1 MLVTCKYS
9 TNASLVITFHIMSI
23 WIKILMPEQFQAQF
37 PPSTLGWETFV
48 GKTFAGLIFMSFNF
62 RHTQLLSV
70 CTHTK

>member
-1 MLVTCKYS
+1 
-9 TNASLVITFHIMSI
+9 
-23 WIKILMPEQFQAQF
+23 MPEQFQAQF

-48 GKTFAGLIFMSFNF
+48 GKTFASLIFMSFNF